1 MPETHDTGAA
11 AGLAAARYD
20 GLARWY
26 DEVMRDPSDRAILAQ
41 SAYDLLASLLGAGS
55 GLALDIGCGTGL
67 ASLRVRELGYQPVG
81 VDISLDQLKIAVT
94 RLPAVQG
101 DAAQLPIAS
110 GSVPTAY
117 SAFVSSDLDD
127 YNRAVREIYR
137 VLAPGGRYVSVC
149 LHPCFYGSYSAV
161 QPDSTVVVRPGYR
174 DTGYHR
180 SERFG
185 TTIRSHVGAWH
196 RPLAD
201 VVGGLLAAGFQLE
214 ALSEDG
220 PDPIPTLLGLVTRK
234 PL

>member
-1 MPETHDTGAA
+1 LPEAYDTRAV
-11 AGLAAARYD
+11 AGLVTARYD

-26 DEVMRDPSDRAILAQ
+26 DEVMRDPNDRAVLAQ
-41 SAYDLLASLLGAGS
+41 NAYELLASLLGNGS

-81 VDISLDQLKIAVT
+81 VDISLDQLRVAVT

-127 YNRAVREIYR
+127 YSRAVREVHR

-149 LHPCFYGSYSAV
+149 LHPCFYSSYSAV
-161 QPDSTVVVRPGYR
+161 QPDSSILVRPGYR

-180 SERFG
+180 SEQFG

-196 RPLAD
+196 RPLSE
-201 VVGGLLAAGFQLE
+201 VVGELLAAGFQLE

-220 PDPIPTLLGLVTRK
+220 PDPIPSLLGLVVRK

>member
-1 MPETHDTGAA
+1 V
-11 AGLAAARYD
+11 AGVAAARYD

-26 DEVMRDPSDRAILAQ
+26 DEVMRDPSDRAVLAQ
-41 SAYDLLASLLGAGS
+41 SAYELLGSLLGRGS

-67 ASLRVRELGYQPVG
+67 ASLGVRELGYQPVG
-81 VDISLDQLKIAVT
+81 VDISVDQLRIAVT

-101 DAAQLPIAS
+101 DASRLPIAS

-117 SAFVSSDLDD
+117 SSFVSSDLDD
-127 YNRAVREIYR
+127 YRGAVREVYR

-149 LHPCFYGSYSAV
+149 LHPCLNGGYSLL
-161 QPDSTVVVRPGYR
+161 QPDSTVLVRPGYR

-180 SERFG
+180 SDEFG
-185 TTIRSHVGAWH
+185 TTIRSQVGAWH
-196 RPLAD
+196 RPLSE
-201 VVGGLLAAGFQLE
+201 VVGGLLAAGFRLE

-220 PDPIPTLLGLVTRK
+220 PDPIPSLLGLVARK